1 MGETLAGHA
10 GDGRLAGRVD
20 VGQDKH
26 VGLIERATEFVPKM
40 LSTREAMR
48 LEKHQQPTEL
58 AAAGGVECRA
68 DFRRVMPVIVDNR
81 DVVHDALDVE
91 TAANAGEFCKALAN
105 QVGGNVEIEGYT
117 SGGSGIAYVVHPGGV
132 VPDGLTRPP
141 ITNVG
146 SRCAA
151 ARSEATIEVVV
162 VLPWA
167 PATAMPYFKRI
178 NSASISARGIT
189 GIFLLC
195 ASMTSGLSGF
205 TAEEVTTTW
214 APSAFDAW

>member
-48 LEKHQQPTEL
+48 VEKHQAATEL
-58 AAAGGVECRA
+58 AGAGGVECRG
-68 DFRRVMPVIVDNR
+68 DFRRVMAVIVDNR

-117 SGGSGIAYVVHPGGV
+117 SGGSGIAYVVHPGGM
-132 VPDGLTRPP
+132 GQ
-141 ITNVG
+141 
-146 SRCAA
+146 
-151 ARSEATIEVVV
+151 
-162 VLPWA
+162 
-167 PATAMPYFKRI
+167 
-178 NSASISARGIT
+178 
-189 GIFLLC
+189 
-195 ASMTSGLSGF
+195 
-205 TAEEVTTTW
+205 AEEDRKSTRLNSSHGYISYAVLCL
-214 APSAFDAW
+214 